1 MNVNGHAFRGNNCQF
16 CSMGFNYKRKAIYFS
31 GGGGGGGGREVF
43 SSKIPLLESFQL
55 PEKLTG
61 SNKSCLPLKKNGGW
75 VVVGGN
81 TWWCTIYLKRFGIWH
96 ILELFEAQKPTTDF
110 VSSFY
115 LGLYLQTGL
124 SLIIHYLLGYLQAYL

>member
-1 MNVNGHAFRGNNCQF
+1 
-16 CSMGFNYKRKAIYFS
+16 MGMLS
-31 GGGGGGGGREVF
+31 GGTTASSAQWDSTIKEKQYTSLEGGGGGGGREVF